1 MTTKVSTPRPIQC
14 LAGVRP
20 LTEGTALTTQHFVSA
35 LNVVFT
41 DGLPEKMAG
50 WKKAAFDYSN
60 AIVGKARSIMSTVLN
75 GVTIFMIGTN
85 SRLYSLLGTRLTNIT
100 PLQTSTIAIANSLTT
115 LYGALANN
123 PITTTNGS
131 PSVVVADTSASR
143 WRVGDSYTLS
153 GVPGGGV
160 NGIPAA
166 NLNRTTGV
174 RAVGVNTIT
183 LNAGSNATSSGAG
196 GSNAVV
202 RSSGIIQVTKAAHG
216 EADGN
221 RIKITGA
228 ADSAGILAASIN
240 LEFIIR
246 VTGVNTYDVVTA
258 GLATSSVAAAGGG
271 GTVYQQQ
278 IAAGAADQ
286 HYGVGYGMGK
296 YGLGLYGTGLVS
308 STAMTLVQ
316 TWFLSAERF
325 SNVLLSTPGN
335 QSGLYEWDGNVAAAP
350 VLVSGA
356 PTAINYAFVS
366 DNIAVTL
373 GAGGVENRIQTSD
386 QGNRAQ
392 WVASS
397 TNQVFQ
403 DDIEGAGRFL
413 SHAHV
418 NGINLLFTDSKT
430 YTFQYIGG
438 IAVWAIAEK
447 DVSVGLIG
455 PMARCV
461 VNGVAYWVGQNNI
474 YMWQG
479 GNIAVV
485 PSNDSPQTTL
495 FKYIFQNINRA
506 QSSKIFMWWNAV
518 TNTIWIHYA
527 SKGANECDS
536 VAMLN
541 LNDLSWTPNTMS
553 RSAAESPF
561 ISLGNPHLA
570 DSNGNLF
577 SHENGVDDDVNPM
590 AWSIQTPDLVN
601 GKNNATIVSFVPDS
615 LQEGGIAVEVKGRKF
630 PQSKNLT
637 FDSVYS
643 VDPDTERVPTASS
656 ARIWNYTISGSVLGQ
671 TWRMGAWVEEIQEG
685 AGN

>member
-50 WKKAAFDYSN
+50 WKKATFDYSN
-60 AIVGKARSIMSTVLN
+60 TIVGKARSIMSTVLN
-75 GVTIFMIGTN
+75 GITIFMIGTN

-100 PLQTSTIAIANSLTT
+100 PLKTSTIAVANSLAT
-115 LYGALANN
+115 LYGTLANN

-131 PSVVVADTSASR
+131 PVIRVADAQASR
-143 WRVGDSYTLS
+143 FRTGDNYTLS

-166 NLNRTTGV
+166 NLNRTTIVRGV
-174 RAVGVNTIT
+174 AAGVIT

-202 RSSGIIQVTKAAHG
+202 RSCGIIQMTKAAHG

-221 RIKITGA
+221 RVKITLA
-228 ADSAGILAASIN
+228 ADTGGILAASIN

-246 VTGVNTYDVVTA
+246 VTGVNAFDVITA
-258 GLATSSVAAAGGG
+258 GLATSSVAAAGGA
-271 GTVYQQQ
+271 GTLYQQQ

-286 HYGVGYGMGK
+286 HYGIGYGMGE
-296 YGLGLYGTGLVS
+296 YGDGLYGTGLTS
-308 STAMTLVQ
+308 STAMQLVQ
-316 TWFLSAERF
+316 TWFLSEKRF

-335 QSGLYEWDGNVAAAP
+335 QTGLYEWDGNIAAAP

-438 IAVWAIAEK
+438 LAVWAIAEK
-447 DVSVGLIG
+447 DTSVGIIG

-461 VNGVAYWVGQNNI
+461 VNGVAYWMGQNNF

-495 FKYIFQNINRA
+495 FKYIFKNLNRA
-506 QSSKIFMWWNAV
+506 QSSKIFMWWNPS
-518 TNTIWIHYA
+518 TNTIWTHYP
-527 SKGANECDS
+527 SQGANECDM

-553 RSAAESPF
+553 RTAAESPF
-561 ISLGNPHLA
+561 ISLGNPHLT

-577 SHENGVDDDVNPM
+577 SHENGVDDDVSAM
-590 AWSIQTPDLVN
+590 SWSIQTPDLVN
-601 GKNNATIVSFVPDS
+601 GKNNASIVGCVPDS
-615 LQEGGIAVEVKGRKF
+615 LQVGNINVHINGRRF
-630 PQSKNLT
+630 PQSVPKTLNKDYVVT
-637 FDSVYS
+637 
-643 VDPDTERVPTASS
+643 PTTERVATQGS
-656 ARIWNYTISGSVLGQ
+656 ARIWNYTISGAVLAQ